1 MVEVNSGISYL
12 GSEIRKWCQSD
23 DGHDAK
29 VVAAKYYAGTREP
42 NDTAYYFLE
51 KAGTKASEYRVVRD
65 IERSPR
71 RF

>member
-23 DGHDAK
+23 DSHDAK
-29 VVAAKYYAGTREP
+29 VVAAKYYAGVRDP
-42 NDTAYYFLE
+42 NDTVYYFVE
-51 KAGTKASEYRVVRD
+51 KIDTKASGYKVVRD
-65 IERSPR
+65 TERSPR